1 MLLKIWESF
10 NIFWGFRNSI
20 SLSAQCGFFSGGQEF
35 VARHAQCERLE
46 YVLSLF
52 VTT

>member
-1 MLLKIWESF
+1 M
-10 NIFWGFRNSI
+10 
-20 SLSAQCGFFSGGQEF
+20 FFSGGQEF

-52 VTT
+52 ISTQR